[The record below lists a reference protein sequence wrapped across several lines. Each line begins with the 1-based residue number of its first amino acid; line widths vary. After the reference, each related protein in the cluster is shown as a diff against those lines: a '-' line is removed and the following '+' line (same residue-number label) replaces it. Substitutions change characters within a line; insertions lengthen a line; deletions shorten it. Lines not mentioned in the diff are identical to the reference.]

1 MTYCLG
7 IINRFGIVM
16 GADSRTNAGVDYISA
31 YRKLFDFSVSGER
44 VIMVCTSGNLSISQG
59 VIHELKRDLHN
70 QEDKNLHSLTH
81 LYDIAHYIGDKSRQV
96 QARERTWLEQDNID
110 FQCNFIL
117 GGQINNV
124 WIGSNSNMTI
134 ESCLNLCRGFS
145 LPYAGLEFS

>member
-59 VIHELKRDLHN
+59 VIHELKRVISTISPTISVI
-70 QEDKNLHSLTH
+70 KVVK
-81 LYDIAHYIGDKSRQV
+81 YK
-96 QARERTWLEQDNID
+96 
-110 FQCNFIL
+110 L
-117 GGQINNV
+117 GKELG
-124 WIGSNSNMTI
+124 
-134 ESCLNLCRGFS
+134 
-145 LPYAGLEFS
+145 

>member
-31 YRKLFDFSVSGER
+31 YRKLFDFSQSGER

-70 QEDKNLHSLTH
+70 QEDKNLHALTH
-81 LYDIAHYIGDKSRQV
+81 LYV
-96 QARERTWLEQDNID
+96 QCVVLQMTFCNPNIVWRRVICYPVDNH
-110 FQCNFIL
+110 FH
-117 GGQINNV
+117 
-124 WIGSNSNMTI
+124 S
-134 ESCLNLCRGFS
+134 
-145 LPYAGLEFS
+145 